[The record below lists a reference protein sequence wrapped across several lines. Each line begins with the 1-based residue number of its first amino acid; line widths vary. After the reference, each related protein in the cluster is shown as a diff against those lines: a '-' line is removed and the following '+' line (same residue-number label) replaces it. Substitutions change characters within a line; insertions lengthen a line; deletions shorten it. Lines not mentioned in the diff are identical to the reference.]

1 MDPGLPVDRSLR
13 WSAALGLAMLS
24 FASSVAALTPLAD
37 FTAQRYLG
45 KWYEIAAM
53 PGAFRNQC
61 ARDVQVDYALEDGG
75 ALIVR
80 NQCLRPD
87 GTTLRSEGR
96 GRILDADVPAVLKV
110 TFVHG
115 LGLWWYPLG
124 RNQTVIA
131 AGRRGEWLVIGDP
144 TLRYGRVLARE
155 PTLDE
160 AALRAVDAA
169 LAAEKY
175 DRCAFVMRPQSGGRN
190 EPRRLCDEIR
200 AP

>member
-1 MDPGLPVDRSLR
+1 MDRGASAVGSR
-13 WSAALGLAMLS
+13 WPSIAIGIATLS
-24 FASSVAALTPLAD
+24 FASSAAALTPLAD
-37 FTAQRYLG
+37 FNAQRYLG

-61 ARDVQVDYALEDGG
+61 ARDVQVDYSLEDSG

-87 GTTLRSEGR
+87 GTTLQSEGR
-96 GRILDADVPAVLKV
+96 GRILDGDVPAVLKV
-110 TFVHG
+110 TFVQG
-115 LGLWWYPLG
+115 LGLWWYPFG

-131 AGRRGEWLVIGDP
+131 AGRRAEWLVIGDP
-144 TLRYGRVLARE
+144 SLHYGRVLARE
-155 PTLDE
+155 PTLDD

-169 LAAEKY
+169 LAAESY
-175 DRCAFVMRPQSGGRN
+175 DRCAFVIRPQAGGHN
-190 EPRRLCDEIR
+190 QVRRLCDQIR

>member
-1 MDPGLPVDRSLR
+1 
-13 WSAALGLAMLS
+13 MLC
-24 FASSVAALTPLAD
+24 FASSAAALTPLAD
-37 FTAQRYLG
+37 FSAQRYLG

-61 ARDVQVDYALEDGG
+61 ARDVQVDYALEDSG

-87 GTTLRSEGR
+87 GTTLVSEGR
-96 GRILDADVPAVLKV
+96 GRMLDPDVPAVLKV

-115 LGLWWYPLG
+115 LGLWWYPFG

-131 AGRRGEWLVIGDP
+131 AGGRGEWLLIGDP
-144 TLRYGRVLARE
+144 TLHYGRVLARE
-155 PTLDE
+155 PALND
-160 AALRAVDAA
+160 AALRAVNAA
-169 LAAEKY
+169 LAAENY
-175 DRCAFVMRPQSGGRN
+175 DRCAFVIRPQNGGRN
-190 EPRRLCDEIR
+190 QSGRLCDEIR

>member
-1 MDPGLPVDRSLR
+1 P
-13 WSAALGLAMLS
+13 SAVGSRCPSMAIGIAMLS
-24 FASSVAALTPLAD
+24 FASSATALTPLAD
-37 FTAQRYLG
+37 FNAQRYLG

-61 ARDVQVDYALEDGG
+61 ARDVQVDYSLEDSG

-87 GTTLRSEGR
+87 GTTLQSEGR
-96 GRILDADVPAVLKV
+96 GRILDGGVPAVLKV
-110 TFVHG
+110 TFVQG
-115 LGLWWYPLG
+115 LGLWWYPFG

-144 TLRYGRVLARE
+144 SLHYGRVLARE
-155 PTLDE
+155 PTLDD
-160 AALRAVDAA
+160 AALRVVDAA
-169 LAAEKY
+169 LAAESY
-175 DRCAFVMRPQSGGRN
+175 DRCAFVIKPQAGGRN
-190 EPRRLCDEIR
+190 QLRRLCDEIR

>member
-1 MDPGLPVDRSLR
+1 MDPGFPVGRARRL
-13 WSAALGLAMLS
+13 WAALGVGTLVV
-24 FASSVAALTPLAD
+24 ASSAAALTPLAD
-37 FTAQRYLG
+37 FNAQRYLG

-61 ARDVQVDYALEDGG
+61 ARDVEVDYALEDTG

-80 NQCLRPD
+80 NQCRRPD
-87 GTTLRSEGR
+87 GTTLQSEGR
-96 GRILDADVPAVLKV
+96 GRMLDADVPAVLKV

-115 LGLWWYPLG
+115 LGLWWYPFG

-144 TLRYGRVLARE
+144 SLRYGRVLARE
-155 PTLDE
+155 PVLDD
-160 AALRAVDAA
+160 AALRAIDSA
-169 LAAEKY
+169 LAAENY
-175 DRCAFVMRPQSGGRN
+175 DRCAFVMKPQARGR
-190 EPRRLCDEIR
+190 EQLRRLCDEIR

>member
-1 MDPGLPVDRSLR
+1 
-13 WSAALGLAMLS
+13 MLS
-24 FASSVAALTPLAD
+24 LASSATALTPLAD
-37 FTAQRYLG
+37 FNVQRYLG

-61 ARDVQVDYALEDGG
+61 ARDVRVDYALEDSG
-75 ALIVR
+75 ALIVG
-80 NQCLRPD
+80 NHCLRPD
-87 GTTLRSEGR
+87 GTTLQSEGR
-96 GRILDADVPAVLKV
+96 ARILDADVPAVLKV

-115 LGLWWYPLG
+115 LGLWWYPFG

-155 PTLDE
+155 PALDD
-160 AALRAVDAA
+160 ATLRAIDGA
-169 LAAEKY
+169 LAAENY
-175 DRCAFVMRPQSGGRN
+175 DRCAFVMRPQAGGR
-190 EPRRLCDEIR
+190 EQVRRLCDEIR